1 MRAFLKSH
9 GGKVW
14 RSIETRWTE
23 PTETNTEGEK
33 VAKSFEKYS
42 KEEAT
47 LAECNDKALNA
58 LFGAVDSS
66 QYRLISNCTEAKKAW
81 DILETTHEG
90 YERVKTAKLQIL
102 MTKYENLRMGDKEKI
117 AEFHGR
123 VRELANEAEN
133 LKRPFTEDSLV
144 LKVLRALLESYAMD
158 AKAIRQAHD
167 IKNMT
172 LDQLMG
178 NLETIELQMNEE
190 INQKKSVKQIVFHS
204 HNTEEDDD
212 DEDPSDGDYQE
223 QLSLITK
230 QFKKQWMQK
239 KGRTNYQA
247 ESSKGFQFR
256 NQRPKESRAPADDSK
271 RIGPQCFECGGFGHI
286 QSERANNLKKI
297 RQAFVSTW
305 SDEEDDS
312 EEVLGNNNCA
322 FTTQTQNEEPDVLT
336 NGLVMLQEELNSLRK
351 KLDETMQQLVET
363 HLTQPVLKAVN
374 GLEHLLVNTAKTFE
388 SENEEQSAIHT
399 ATHKASVEA
408 LATTID
414 NGRDAEAPAPTGSA
428 EDKGVLAELEQI
440 RVSEDA
446 PTNNDPN
453 SRIEPSCEAHKLSPK
468 TDLEGTQY
476 EEEFPPLSKE
486 SVTVTLDDSPAQNQS
501 SDAHTLSPEKEMDG
515 TLPPSMNGDDEN
527 ISDPTHI
534 TNIPPPITNYA
545 GHDPTTIG
553 PIL

>member
-1 MRAFLKSH
+1 MRAFLKSQ
-9 GGKVW
+9 GGRVW
-14 RSIETRWTE
+14 RSIETGWTE
-23 PTETNTEGEK
+23 PTETNAEGEK

-81 DILETTHEG
+81 EILETTHEG
-90 YERVKTAKLQIL
+90 DERVKTAKLQIL
-102 MTKYENLRMGDKEKI
+102 MTKYENLRMDDKEKI

-144 LKVLRALLESYAMD
+144 LKVLRALPESYAMD

-190 INQKKSVKQIVFHS
+190 INQKKSVKQIAFHS
-204 HNTEEDDD
+204 HNTEEEDD

-256 NQRPKESRAPADDSK
+256 NPRPKESRVLADDSK
-271 RIGPQCFECGGFGHI
+271 RRGPQCFECGGFGHI
-286 QSERANNLKKI
+286 QPECANNLKKK
-297 RQAFVSTW
+297 RQTFVSTW

-312 EEVLGNNNCA
+312 EEVRGNNSCA
-322 FTTQTQNEEPDVLT
+322 FTTQTHNEDPA
-336 NGLVMLQEELNSLRK
+336 SL
-351 KLDETMQQLVET
+351 
-363 HLTQPVLKAVN
+363 
-374 GLEHLLVNTAKTFE
+374 
-388 SENEEQSAIHT
+388 
-399 ATHKASVEA
+399 
-408 LATTID
+408 
-414 NGRDAEAPAPTGSA
+414 
-428 EDKGVLAELEQI
+428 
-440 RVSEDA
+440 
-446 PTNNDPN
+446 
-453 SRIEPSCEAHKLSPK
+453 
-468 TDLEGTQY
+468 TDLWCCRKSWIAFVKSLMKPCNNWNRLKVKRQ
-476 EEEFPPLSKE
+476 
-486 SVTVTLDDSPAQNQS
+486 
-501 SDAHTLSPEKEMDG
+501 
-515 TLPPSMNGDDEN
+515 
-527 ISDPTHI
+527 I
-534 TNIPPPITNYA
+534 
-545 GHDPTTIG
+545 
-553 PIL
+553 